1 MPRAVIRFLEDNWM
15 SNNTVEIITGNSSKM
30 KEIVIK
36 VIEEYNLDY
45 INGYMGFNSGRIEVK
60 ME

>member
-1 MPRAVIRFLEDNWM
+1 M
-15 SNNTVEIITGNSSKM
+15 SGGTVEIITGNSSKM

-36 VIEEYNLDY
+36 VIEEYDLDY
-45 INGYMGFNSGRIEVK
+45 INGYMGFNSGRIEIR